1 MSSLARESNYGDT
14 SRAPGRDVRYL
25 LLSPQAS
32 PLAAVRGIW
41 TSDAQLIL
49 VSRNPDQ
56 RRAADIAGVIT
67 PEILA
72 QVLSRDKSL
81 S

>member
-1 MSSLARESNYGDT
+1 MSSFARESKAATASDPA
-14 SRAPGRDVRYL
+14 RQHVRYL

-56 RRAADIAGVIT
+56 RRAEDIAGVIT